1 MTTFRP
7 GQTTYSKAG
16 FILITRRGSDVPSAK
31 LTVEQV
37 REIRASKKPNS
48 HFAKRFG
55 VSVDGVRKARVGITW
70 GHVA

>member
-7 GQTTYSKAG
+7 GQSTYGTG
-16 FILITRRGSDVPSAK
+16 FIIITRRGADVPSSK

-37 REIRASKKPNS
+37 KEIRASKKPNRY
-48 HFAKRFG
+48 FAKRFG
-55 VSVDGVRKARVGITW
+55 VTVDGVRKARVGITW